1 METFHSTY
9 CKFENLET
17 QVDFITHYRSNLDA
31 ESPTS
36 VNHILAEVANH
47 MPYVVLE
54 QMLYLATY
62 ENEWYQK
69 MEQYYSNLYNRSLR
83 QFNRQL

>member
-1 METFHSTY
+1 M
-9 CKFENLET
+9 
-17 QVDFITHYRSNLDA
+17 D
-31 ESPTS
+31 SPPS
-36 VNHILAEVANH
+36 VSDIIAEVANH

-69 MEQYYSNLYNRSLR
+69 MEQYYFQLYNRSLL